1 MILAT
6 LLTTLSE
13 NPENVSFEQVMDV
26 IAQQY
31 NYSPSSF
38 NNGKI
43 INEAGT
49 NEGSCKIFSFA
60 KLNELTPEQTLS
72 CFGRYYR
79 EDVLQHPNGEDHGN
93 IRNFMITGW
102 EGIQFDSE
110 VLTEK

>member
-38 NNGKI
+38 NNGKL

-60 KLNELTPEQTLS
+60 KLNKLTPEQTLS

-79 EDVLQHPNGEDHGN
+79 EDVLQHPDGEDHGN